1 MLPEKGEVEACSMIE
16 LTEKQC
22 QELNHPEPLA
32 IDPGTNETYVL
43 VRKAVYERM
52 KCSLALDDYDP
63 DEGAAYVNEVMTADD
78 AKDPLLESYQ
88 HYGKHP

>member
-1 MLPEKGEVEACSMIE
+1 MIE

-22 QELNHPEPLA
+22 QELNRPEPLA
-32 IDPGTNETYVL
+32 IDLATNETYVL

-52 KCSLALDDYDP
+52 KGSLALDDFDP
-63 DEGAAYVNEVMTADD
+63 DEGAAYVNEAMSEDD

-88 HYGKHP
+88 QYGKRP